1 MDFPD
6 HVKAVESASDLDALR
21 TALNAACESLPPEEL
36 NHLVEMKLPTFGPT
50 PRSTIGN
57 YSWDDTRFLVLDN
70 ERFVFEERD
79 DI

>member
-6 HVKAVESASDLDALR
+6 YVNAVASASDLDALR
-21 TALNAACESLPPEEL
+21 TVLNSACESLPSEEL
-36 NHLVEMKLPTFGPT
+36 NQLVEMRFPAFGSP
-50 PRSTIGN
+50 PRSTVGN
-57 YSWDDTRFLVLDN
+57 YSWDDTRFLVLEA